1 MTDRDQP
8 RHRTL
13 AIWGAY
19 GGMNIGDEAIL
30 VALVSLLRRRDL
42 DPRSLIVQ
50 SEPDEEAN
58 RAYTRLG
65 LQPISFRHPLRLLGA
80 LRRSDLVCGGG
91 QLMDDRG
98 GLGFPVGFTAVLVL
112 VNRVLGG
119 RPIIFGIGAEPVQRR
134 ASKWLVKTMYSRAH
148 MAMVR
153 DSPSE
158 QALTGAGYPAE
169 KTAVGGDLA
178 LTLVDIERGNSST
191 EAQRLLLIPNRDS
204 QRVGNLAA
212 TFDAITATAQQ
223 AGWHVTV
230 MAHDRRSD
238 YDAGELAR
246 MAEVLG
252 NDDIEYVVPAS
263 LEAGL
268 AHYRNADVVVSARMH
283 PLLLSILHG
292 VTPVAIPVVDKV
304 RTLVTDLSIPSLQ
317 PDAGASDI
325 AAALTAAR
333 AGSLDHVE
341 PILDARR
348 TAIGRQLDLAAKM
361 WTAETFHSPDLT
373 EAK

>member
-252 NDDIEYVVPAS
+252 TDDIEYVVPAS

>member
-1 MTDRDQP
+1 
-8 RHRTL
+8 
-13 AIWGAY
+13 
-19 GGMNIGDEAIL
+19 MNIGDEAIL

>member
-8 RHRTL
+8 RHRPL

-50 SEPDEEAN
+50 NEPDKEAN
-58 RAYTRLG
+58 RVYRRLG
-65 LQPISFRHPLRLLGA
+65 LQPISFRHPLRLFSA
-80 LRRSDLVCGGG
+80 LRHSDLVCGGG
-91 QLMDDRG
+91 QLIDDRG
-98 GLGFPVGFTAVLVL
+98 GLGFPVGYTAVLTL
-112 VNRVLGG
+112 INRMFGG
-119 RPIIFGIGAEPVQRR
+119 RPIIFGIGAEPVLRR
-134 ASKWLVKTMYSRAH
+134 TTKWLVRTMYGRAH

-153 DSPSE
+153 DTPSE
-158 QALTGAGYPAE
+158 RALTEAGFPAE
-169 KTAVGGDLA
+169 KTAVGGDIA
-178 LTLVDIERGNSST
+178 LTLDDIESGTSSNDG
-191 EAQRLLLIPNRDS
+191 QRLLLIPNRDT
-204 QRVGNLAA
+204 QRVGDLAA
-212 TFDAITATAQQ
+212 TFDVIAATARQE
-223 AGWHVTV
+223 GWQVTV
-230 MAHDRRSD
+230 MAHDRRND

-252 NDDIEYVVPAS
+252 TDDIEYVVPAT
-263 LEAGL
+263 LDAGL

-304 RTLVTDLSIPSLQ
+304 RTLVADLSILSLQ
-317 PDAGASDI
+317 PSSGASNI
-325 AAALTAAR
+325 TAALAAAR
-333 AGSLDHVE
+333 DGSLDHIE
-341 PILDARR
+341 PILDARC
-348 TAIGRQLDLAAKM
+348 TAIEKQLDLAAKM
-361 WTAETFHSPDLT
+361 WTAEECRTPDLS